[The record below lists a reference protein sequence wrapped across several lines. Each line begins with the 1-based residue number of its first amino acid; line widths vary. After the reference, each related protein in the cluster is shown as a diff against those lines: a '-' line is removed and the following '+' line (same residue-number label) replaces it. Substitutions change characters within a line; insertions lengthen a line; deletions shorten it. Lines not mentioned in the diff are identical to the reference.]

1 MTKNRY
7 SGKKVIV
14 RVDHNVPIDDK
25 KRITSD
31 FRIRSSVPALKSL
44 INQGAKTIIIS
55 HLGTPKK
62 GETSPLSMRDIS
74 RRLEEYI
81 NKEIKFL
88 SYNIND
94 WRLKEEIE
102 MMNDG
107 DVVYLENIRRFKDEL
122 ENTNSF
128 SRELA
133 QLGDIY
139 INDAFSAFHRKHSST
154 YGLAT
159 LLESEIGHTAKAEI
173 ETLNRIK
180 LKSDKPLVT
189 IIGGEKIVEKL
200 NAMEGLLNESDVILT
215 GGIIAT
221 IFLQVLN
228 YPISHSFSSTLLE
241 QAKRILNESYTS
253 NKKVIIPEDVYV
265 LRGSNGYYINID
277 SIIPGDIIMDIGPK
291 TILTYEKIITSAKTI
306 FWSGPLGKI
315 EDTIASKGSV
325 HIAQK
330 IASCKAFSVIGGGH
344 TVGLLDQLNLIQNCS
359 FVSTGGSACL
369 KYLSNNN
376 LPVLNLFTEKTF

>member
-1 MTKNRY
+1 
-7 SGKKVIV
+7 
-14 RVDHNVPIDDK
+14 
-25 KRITSD
+25 
-31 FRIRSSVPALKSL
+31 
-44 INQGAKTIIIS
+44 
-55 HLGTPKK
+55 
-62 GETSPLSMRDIS
+62 MRDIS

-88 SYNIND
+88 SYDIND

-133 QLGDIY
+133 QLGEIY

-180 LKSDKPLVT
+180 LNSDKPLVT

-241 QAKRILNESYTS
+241 QAKKN
-253 NKKVIIPEDVYV
+253 P
-265 LRGSNGYYINID
+265 
-277 SIIPGDIIMDIGPK
+277 
-291 TILTYEKIITSAKTI
+291 
-306 FWSGPLGKI
+306 
-315 EDTIASKGSV
+315 
-325 HIAQK
+325 
-330 IASCKAFSVIGGGH
+330 
-344 TVGLLDQLNLIQNCS
+344 
-359 FVSTGGSACL
+359 
-369 KYLSNNN
+369 
-376 LPVLNLFTEKTF
+376 